1 MSITENNTVLPNM
14 SRRNW
19 LKLAGVGATALSA
32 SPFLSACAQD
42 SAVADT
48 ADGASSELAI
58 LSSNENPFGPS
69 PKAIEA
75 MKAEVANI
83 YRYTYP
89 SVMALTEQIAKREN
103 VSPDQ
108 ILITNGS
115 QPILGHFSVWANSK
129 DLTILTSEL
138 TYEGVPR
145 VAEAF
150 GSTVDYSPVTADL
163 DFDLDTIAAKVK
175 PGTCAYICNPNN
187 PTGKIIDPAKL
198 DAFVD
203 TVSAQVPVFIDEAYL
218 DIADDYEKQVM
229 TKYVRMGRPVIVAR
243 TFSKIYGMAGQRV
256 GYALMPADMIKEFAS
271 FQLLS
276 NVNKLG
282 LVAASASL
290 DDTAHFEEMR
300 VKMKLGREKLIAM
313 ARDIGRPIAENPQG
327 SFIYMDTGMAASEFA
342 AKMMDKG
349 VRVVGSRWQERP
361 EWSRIC
367 VGLPH
372 EIEKC
377 HAAAKEVL
385 TSI

>member
-1 MSITENNTVLPNM
+1 MSSTEKTLITNI
-14 SRRNW
+14 SRRDW
-19 LKLAGVGATALSA
+19 LKFAGVGAATIGGSA
-32 SPFLSACAQD
+32 FVSACSQQA
-42 SAVADT
+42 AVADT
-48 ADGASSELAI
+48 ADAPSKDALAI
-58 LSSNENPFGPS
+58 MSSNENPFGPS

-75 MKAEVANI
+75 MKSEVANI

-108 ILITNGS
+108 VLITNGS

-129 DLTILTSEL
+129 GYKILTSEL

-150 GSTVDYSPVTADL
+150 GTEVDYSKVKEDL
-163 DFDLDTIAAKVK
+163 GYDLEAIGAKVG
-175 PGTCAYICNPNN
+175 PGTCVYLCNPNN
-187 PTGKIIDPAKL
+187 PTGKVIDSAEL

-203 TVSAQVPVFIDEAYL
+203 AVSQKVPVFVDEAYL
-218 DIADDYEKQVM
+218 DIADDWEKQAM
-229 TKYVRMGRPVIVAR
+229 TKYVRMGRPVVVAR

-256 GYALMPADMIKEFAS
+256 GYALMPAEMIKEFNS
-271 FQLLS
+271 FQLMS

-290 DDTAHFEEMR
+290 DDVAHYED
-300 VKMKLGREKLIAM
+300 MKAKITLGREKLVAM

-327 SFIYMDTGMAASEFA
+327 NFIYMDTGINADDFA
-342 AKMMDKG
+342 KAMLAKG
-349 VRVVGSRWQERP
+349 VRISGARWKERS

-377 HAAAKEVL
+377 HEAAKSIL